1 MSFIKELGNVVN
13 VITDDNLHF
22 LVCRVSHGDY
32 VVSDVA
38 QVQVVSALNEP
49 LTILTDSSANQVVHP
64 TYKTIHLTKKES
76 TTTNYF
82 LNISRLVDYLCV
94 LVFIYIVSGCMLL
107 NTNLIL
113 SLIFAFFSWLVK

>member
-22 LVCRVSHGDY
+22 LVGWVSHGDY

-38 QVQVVSALNEP
+38 QVQVISALNEP

-64 TYKTIHLTKKES
+64 TDQNS
-76 TTTNYF
+76 TCT
-82 LNISRLVDYLCV
+82 S
-94 LVFIYIVSGCMLL
+94 
-107 NTNLIL
+107 
-113 SLIFAFFSWLVK
+113 